1 MPRRGVFSG
10 VFSVLIPL
18 LAILAMAAPGQAASW
33 CRADPIL
40 KVDGKQVQILVSI
53 PQEYVALVDGPTRV
67 EVKTPQQVTRQ
78 LIAMDSGLNNTGYD
92 FSFSDIG
99 DSEAQMTSTSYRI
112 WVHAKPNIK
121 TSVTVPVMVE
131 VIEADGATTTFFGT
145 QTGGAQS
152 YVSIKR

>member
-1 MPRRGVFSG
+1 MLRRGGFSG
-10 VFSVLIPL
+10 IFSFVLPL
-18 LAILAMAAPGQAASW
+18 LALLVLAAPANAASW

-53 PQEYVALVDGPTRV
+53 PHEYVALVDGPTRV
-67 EVKTPQQVTRQ
+67 EVKAPQQVTRQ

-99 DSEAQMTSTSYRI
+99 DSDARMTSTSYRI
-112 WVHAKPNIK
+112 WVHAKPNLK

-131 VIEADGATTTFFGT
+131 VIEADGATTTYFGT
-145 QTGGAQS
+145 QTSGAQS
-152 YVSIKR
+152 YVTIER